1 MLIDLLIALVLGI
14 SSPPTT
20 TTSGSMPSWTE
31 QRTGKIVLYGPTW
44 GDWTCPATEK
54 CGIAARQNV
63 RPAPGEW
70 CVATWYR
77 TDRNRTGTLRI
88 GSQSWRVR
96 VCDYAHPED
105 LPRIQELQIAGEI
118 PWPLALEIPGLV
130 QDGWVTGTLV
140 LGPSISSSRLTSWP
154 ARWPAP
160 IAATAMAGTA
170 TAATFSPRP
179 RPARDAPTMRLSS
192 PLPR

>member
-20 TTSGSMPSWTE
+20 TTSASMPSWTE

-118 PWPLALEIPGLV
+118 PWPLAETVPGMV

-140 LGPSISSSRLTSWP
+140 L
-154 ARWPAP
+154 AAP
-160 IAATAMAGTA
+160 IP
-170 TAATFSPRP
+170 PRTLPVSRRFWRHP
-179 RPARDAPTMRLSS
+179 RSCWRAPR
-192 PLPR
+192 